1 MPAGELARRRPGAA
15 RRGERNSMGR
25 HTPFFELQVALE
37 EPGCAICALTLR
49 NLERFFAGLVYEK
62 INDISLRAAIRGAAG
77 FCAAHGAMLREA
89 RSALGIA
96 IVQRDVLRASA
107 AALRDGA
114 AGAGQ
119 GRGWRA
125 ALFGGG
131 DAGLP
136 PPGDLCP
143 ACRLADEQV
152 AQWTD
157 LLARHYGELRP
168 AFQRSSGLCRAHLRA
183 TLGRGQRGAE
193 LREDQLAI
201 WARIEEELD
210 EFIRKHDHQFTG
222 EEVGPERDAW
232 SRATALLAGDWRVT
246 GSRRDP

>member
-1 MPAGELARRRPGAA
+1 
-15 RRGERNSMGR
+15 MGR

-37 EPGCAICALTLR
+37 EPGCAICALALR

-62 INDISLRAAIRGAAG
+62 INDISLRATIRGAAG
-77 FCAAHGAMLREA
+77 FCAAHGAMLLEA

-107 AALRDGA
+107 AALREAPG
-114 AGAGQ
+114 GAGQ

-125 ALFGGG
+125 ALFG
-131 DAGLP
+131 AGSPAGPLP
-136 PPGDLCP
+136 PGGACP

-152 AQWTD
+152 AQWAD

-168 AFQRSSGLCRAHLRA
+168 AFQRSSGLCRDHLRA
-183 TLGRGQRGAE
+183 TLARMPGGAE
-193 LREDQLAI
+193 LRDDQLAI
-201 WARIEEELD
+201 WARIEAELD
-210 EFIRKHDHQFTG
+210 EFIRKHDHQFAG

-232 SRATALLAGDWRVT
+232 SRATTLLAGDWRVR
-246 GSRRDP
+246 GSRRDL